1 MRLALLAAACPCAL
15 ALPWRR
21 IACMGDSITR
31 GDTTHTDEP
40 EEGKLDRGNYPKT
53 LGALLGVD
61 VANFGA
67 SGASVSGKRGYVGTD
82 EYEDAVAFD
91 PDCVVVMLGINDAKL
106 AWDEDDFVEA
116 YADLV
121 EETIADAPSVE
132 AVFVAAPYLAVGTC
146 CDIDMD
152 LVNGEIPDAVAA
164 FVEARGGG
172 FAVPVRFVDARA
184 AWLQA
189 TGCDASDVDDACEA
203 YYDDDGMHTSAAGSV
218 LLADLIYAVSTKP
231 RETYGV
237 FGLWRPLSRSD
248 SSRFGSFLDR

>member
-61 VANFGA
+61 VENFGA

-82 EYEDAVAFD
+82 EYEDAVGFD

-164 FVEARGGG
+164 FVEARGDG
-172 FAVPVRFVDARA
+172 FGQ
-184 AWLQA
+184 L
-189 TGCDASDVDDACEA
+189 
-203 YYDDDGMHTSAAGSV
+203 SAE
-218 LLADLIYAVSTKP
+218 L
-231 RETYGV
+231 
-237 FGLWRPLSRSD
+237 
-248 SSRFGSFLDR
+248 

>member
-82 EYEDAVAFD
+82 EYEDAVGFD

-121 EETIADAPSVE
+121 EATIADAPSVE
-132 AVFVAAPYLAVGTC
+132 AVFVAAPYLAVGTRAGKGDSMSLQREC
-146 CDIDMD
+146 S
-152 LVNGEIPDAVAA
+152 
-164 FVEARGGG
+164 
-172 FAVPVRFVDARA
+172 ARA
-184 AWLQA
+184 
-189 TGCDASDVDDACEA
+189 
-203 YYDDDGMHTSAAGSV
+203 
-218 LLADLIYAVSTKP
+218 
-231 RETYGV
+231 
-237 FGLWRPLSRSD
+237 
-248 SSRFGSFLDR
+248 RFGTSTHASRALREMIARPKISRNEWETAEI